1 MSHLCLHGREVSFHL
16 FEPVAQFVDV
26 EVGNFR
32 YILVPDAEGERFLL
46 ESLSMALRTFDGR
59 YKLVSP
65 FLSCSTLVILYHLL
79 QIVDDAIVCA
89 EVIRRGMHLLFTDLY
104 VFQ

>member
-1 MSHLCLHGREVSFHL
+1 MSHLRLHGREVIFHL

-26 EVGNFR
+26 EVGDFR
-32 YILVPDAEGERFLL
+32 DILVPDAEGERFLL

-59 YKLVSP
+59 DKLVCP
-65 FLSCSTLVILYHLL
+65 LLSSSTLVILYHLL
-79 QIVDDAIVCA
+79 QVVDDAIVCA
-89 EVIRRGMHLLFTDLY
+89 EVIRRGMYLLFNDFH

>member
-1 MSHLCLHGREVSFHL
+1 MNFHL

-65 FLSCSTLVILYHLL
+65 LLSCSTLVILYHLL
-79 QIVDDAIVCA
+79 QIVDEAIVCA
-89 EVIRRGMHLLFTDLY
+89 EVIRRGMHLLFTDLH